1 MVLSVI
7 KYLRPDCRLCC
18 KPRCLIVSR
27 LIRNFTRKPT
37 TVLAPSKSYLT
48 SRDNADIEPSKNER
62 VESIWRRFD
71 DEPPS

>member
-27 LIRNFTRKPT
+27 LILSRCNRMVWHVRSTR
-37 TVLAPSKSYLT
+37 
-48 SRDNADIEPSKNER
+48 R
-62 VESIWRRFD
+62 
-71 DEPPS
+71 

>member
-27 LIRNFTRKPT
+27 LILSRCNRMVWHVRSTSPCLRFYHRAEL
-37 TVLAPSKSYLT
+37 LAQLMDRFPG
-48 SRDNADIEPSKNER
+48 RDAREP
-62 VESIWRRFD
+62 
-71 DEPPS
+71 